1 MTPRSGG
8 SVASHSGEGAAIL
21 RRWRRRRQLEQR
33 ARLADDAHNVVLLMG
48 GVLVDAKR
56 ANAEVPAGVVA
67 CLAVW
72 RSWAGRLA
80 QWTEEGERQ

>member
-8 SVASHSGEGAAIL
+8 SVASHSGEGAAL
-21 RRWRRRRQLEQR
+21 RRWLRRRQVTQR
-33 ARLADDAHNVVLLMG
+33 AQLADDAHNVVLLMG
-48 GVLVDAKR
+48 GVLADAKR
-56 ANAEVPAGVVA
+56 ANAEMPDGVVA

-80 QWTEEGERQ
+80 EWAEKGERQ